1 MSMETLT
8 EQPDE
13 YFFQQVARDIGD
25 LCRYSTHLSHLLWK
39 HGWPLDKASAENF
52 LETALDIYAKARI
65 IGDQLSFSDL
75 VVYITA
81 FADILEERLKE

>member
-1 MSMETLT
+1 MSIETMT

-13 YFFQQVARDIGD
+13 YFFQQVASDIGD
-25 LCRYSTHLSHLLWK
+25 LCRYSTNLSHLLWK

-52 LETALDIYAKARI
+52 QETALDIYAKARI

-81 FADILEERLKE
+81 FADILEERIKK